1 MLHYRTKLSSVEK
14 RETVRET
21 DMKLLQN
28 ELQEVIE
35 AAEAFET
42 EATNQE

>member
-1 MLHYRTKLSSVEK
+1 MQK
-14 RETVRET
+14 RDGVREN

-35 AAEAFET
+35 AAEAFEE
-42 EATNQE
+42 EAN